1 MSDSNLAYSRHWIW
15 KVLSPL
21 EYFDTLRDKPLLEI
35 KYRNSFISIRLT
47 VPHWPDLPGQMLW
60 PLLIVEIIL
69 RGVIRRL
76 QDVAS
81 RNVTDRLENFSCLAG
96 RSVYAVDGTYQKESC
111 HYRKVTPRQGGKDNP
126 KGHGL
131 LTFFDARLGC
141 PVDVVVE
148 TDTTHEI
155 NVLKSCNFQRLYKR
169 NALFL
174 VDRGFIDASY
184 WNSKKTK
191 YGITMISRMKASL
204 VVESSEEQPVAAI
217 RENQGVLKDEH
228 IVLRSGGT
236 ATWRRITYCAPNGR
250 EFLFLTNELVLEPG
264 MIAFLFLRR
273 WDEEKCFDTWKNDLS
288 ASKAWRYKR
297 VSIENQALLAI
308 ITSLLIA
315 IFLRE
320 HAEQHGI
327 KDEKALAK
335 QDKRMQV
342 ESENRKDNRPACRLF
357 LHDLFRFTSK
367 VSRQVIRFFRYCFL
381 KTMHYGLLEVE
392 LWPMLKRYI

>member
-1 MSDSNLAYSRHWIW
+1 MPCNAKRFVNIMKILTQNTLLGTFINPAIDA
-15 KVLSPL
+15 L
-21 EYFDTLRDKPLLEI
+21 EYVRFKPGIFKTLNMEGFITLGVLRHIKGQTSLRDQVQELFHLDPVDGPPLA
-35 KYRNSFISIRLT
+35 RSTWSDAMASVHRR
-47 VPHWPDLPGQMLW
+47 D
-60 PLLIVEIIL
+60 IL
-69 RGVIRRL
+69 RGIIQRL

-81 RNVTDRLENFSCLAG
+81 RNITDRLENFSCLAG
-96 RSVYAVDGTYQKESC
+96 RSVYAADGTYQKESC

-155 NVLKSCNFQRLYKR
+155 NVLKSCKFQGLCEK

-174 VDRGFIDASY
+174 VDRGFIDAPF

-204 VVESSEEQPVAAI
+204 VVVESSEEQPVAAI
-217 RENQGVLKDEH
+217 EENQGVLKDEY

-250 EFLFLTNELVLEPG
+250 EFIFLTNELVLEPG

-288 ASKAWRYKR
+288 ASKAWGYKR

-320 HAEQHGI
+320 HAE
-327 KDEKALAK
+327 
-335 QDKRMQV
+335 
-342 ESENRKDNRPACRLF
+342 
-357 LHDLFRFTSK
+357 
-367 VSRQVIRFFRYCFL
+367 
-381 KTMHYGLLEVE
+381 
-392 LWPMLKRYI
+392 